1 MESLTS
7 LMSTEVKE
15 MVKEFTGMQKR
26 NRNVEEQFLDRYVNR
41 IVNLKIL
48 FHIDGKKRL
57 NTTVFQFECTYLC
70 MQEYT

>member
-7 LMSTEVKE
+7 LMSAEVKE